1 VNRVFVIPEMTEQG
15 GLLPCAS
22 IRLLLPLT
30 KEVVANAVKVRFGP
44 IDDLEFQRADVVIAH
59 RISLSSL
66 EQVEKIRK
74 YCRLNNAKFVYDID
88 DDFLAL
94 GSDHSQSATYEVFKP
109 IVGYALTS
117 ADQIWVSTQTLA
129 DRYRQ
134 FARDIAVVPNAL
146 DRRVWKPASAAPRRN
161 QAVQF
166 LYMGTTTHRKDFS
179 SLVLPGFRRLREE
192 FRNKIN
198 LTLIGVTDERHSD
211 AGYST
216 VDVPPGIALTYPAFA
231 NWLQSLGPYD
241 IGLAPLL
248 DTSFNRA
255 KSHIKQL
262 EYSALGLAT
271 IAADLPPYRDSAY
284 SKSTVLAEPTADAFY
299 LAMRGLVID
308 SDRRRELQDAARVI
322 AHENVC
328 DAENDEPRL
337 QLIEELASRD
347 KRPAS
352 SSISNGLVESR
363 EGDRQPAYNGVP
375 LKISPAEMT
384 PAQIIKESGLFDP
397 VWYVNTYQDVATSGM
412 DPLEHYVEYGAQE
425 WRNPSAH
432 FDAEAYLSQHP
443 DVSNAGA
450 NPLLHYAM
458 YGRDERRAIYAVG
471 KRDYEFMPP
480 VRIPGPF
487 SRVARCFAFYFTE
500 KQQLAGARV
509 YFLENMHLAE
519 RELAKQYGLEG
530 FCYYTDGLTGAEPQ
544 NELLSC
550 VILAKDQFPFC
561 VCWTGAREGERRTS
575 ELSPAS
581 RPGEKPFFLSFSEQ
595 VVPFLQHPNYLR
607 IDGRA
612 VLLVHR
618 AALLQNIA
626 EMAEQWRNC
635 ARERGLGELLLVST
649 QDPDTDQVLSG
660 FDASVTQAPDANGRL
675 VLGGTDRSLDR
686 SFDYRELVKRSY
698 HSTRTGF
705 ASFTTVWA
713 GPEDD
718 GGISAGAAGLRH
730 ASPAAFQELLEN
742 TCRGACKPGSMS
754 EPVIFLSAWNG
765 SPDGASLRPS
775 SRYGHAYLNATAK
788 ALQTVGTLD
797 RARKLAVIAHV
808 YYDDIWPEIAKRLR
822 RWKAPFHL
830 YASVPQERAERLG
843 NLICADFPKAHVTS
857 LPNRGRDIAP
867 FLHQAQLA
875 IADGAELIC
884 KIHTKKS
891 SHRADGDEWRQDL
904 YEKLLGNESYPEKIV
919 EAFERN
925 SASGIVAPEGHLIP
939 AAFYWGANAD
949 RVHDL
954 MQQVGYPGN
963 PDPMM
968 FAAGS
973 MFWVRSQA
981 LAPIFSLAIRSEDF
995 EEELRQVDGTLA
1007 HAMERFFPIAAKMGG
1022 YRIVDTRIVRAKPFS
1037 ADHLRSDL
1045 ELAIFENQKPDYR
1058 FAPASI
1064 SL

>member
-1 VNRVFVIPEMTEQG
+1 VICVFVIPEMTEQG
-15 GLLPCAS
+15 GLMPCAS
-22 IRLLLPLT
+22 IRLLFPLT
-30 KEVVANAVKVRFGP
+30 KEVVANAVKVRFASV
-44 IDDLEFQRADVVIAH
+44 DDLEFQRADVVIAH

-66 EQVEKIRK
+66 EDIERIRK
-74 YCRLNNAKFVYDID
+74 YCGANNAKFVYDID

-94 GSDHSQSATYEVFKP
+94 GSDHTQSATYQVFKP
-109 IVGYALTS
+109 IIEFALTS

-134 FARDIAVVPNAL
+134 FGRDIAVVPNAL

-161 QAVQF
+161 IAVQF
-166 LYMGTTTHRKDFS
+166 LYMGTTTHREDFS

-192 FRNKIN
+192 FGDKIN
-198 LTLIGVTDERHSD
+198 LSLIGVTDERHSD

-216 VDVPPGIALTYPAFA
+216 VDVSPGIALTYPAFA

-255 KSHIKQL
+255 KSDIKLL

-271 IAADLPPYRDSAY
+271 IAADLPPYRNSAY
-284 SKSTVLAEPTADAFY
+284 SKSTVLVEPTADAFY
-299 LAMRGLVID
+299 LAMRSLVID
-308 SDRRRELQDAARVI
+308 SNRRRDLQDAACVI
-322 AHENVC
+322 ARENVW
-328 DAENDEPRL
+328 DAENEEPRL
-337 QLIEELASRD
+337 QLIEELASRIQ
-347 KRPAS
+347 RPAA
-352 SSISNGLVESR
+352 SSISNGRVENR
-363 EGDRQPAYNGVP
+363 EGDRRQAAYNGVP

-397 VWYVNTYQDVATSGM
+397 VWYVNTYQDVAASGM
-412 DPLEHYVEYGAQE
+412 DPLEHYLQHGAQE
-425 WRNPSAH
+425 RRNPSAH

-443 DVSNAGA
+443 DILNGV
-450 NPLLHYAM
+450 NPLLHYVV
-458 YGRDERRAIYAVG
+458 YGRNERRAIYAVG

-480 VRIPGPF
+480 VRNPGPF
-487 SRVARCFAFYFTE
+487 SRVPRCFAFYFAE
-500 KQQLAGARV
+500 KPQPVGARV
-509 YFLENMHLAE
+509 DSLENMHRAE

-544 NELLSC
+544 NELLKC

-561 VCWTGAREGERRTS
+561 VCWTGAREGERRAS
-575 ELSPAS
+575 ELSPIS
-581 RPGEKPFFLSFSEQ
+581 RPAEKPFALSFSEQ
-595 VVPFLQHPNYLR
+595 VIPFLQSPNYLR

-612 VLLVHR
+612 VLLVYG
-618 AALLQNIA
+618 AAFLQNVA

-635 ARERGLGELLLVST
+635 ARERGLGELFLVST
-649 QDPDTDQVLSG
+649 QDPDMGPVLSG

-675 VLGGTDRSLDR
+675 VQGGTDRSLDR

-698 HSTRTGF
+698 HSTRTGS

-718 GGISAGAAGLRH
+718 GLSLAGAAGLRH
-730 ASPAAFQELLEN
+730 ASPAAFQEFLEN
-742 TCRGACKPGSMS
+742 TCRAACKPGLMS
-754 EPVIFLSAWNG
+754 EPVIFVSAWNG

-822 RWKAPFHL
+822 RWKVPFHL
-830 YASVPQERAERLG
+830 YASVPQERAERIS

-875 IADGAELIC
+875 IADGAGLIC

-891 SHRADGDEWRQDL
+891 SHRADGDEWRRDL
-904 YEKLLGNESYPEKIV
+904 YEKLLGDESYPEKIV
-919 EAFERN
+919 EAFARN
-925 SASGIVAPEGHLIP
+925 SALGIVAPEGHLIP
-939 AAFYWGANAD
+939 ATFYWGANAD
-949 RVHDL
+949 RVRDL
-954 MQQVGYPGN
+954 LQQLGYPGN

-968 FAAGS
+968 FAAGT
-973 MFWVRSQA
+973 MFWIRSQA
-981 LAPIFSLAIRSEDF
+981 LAPIFRLAIRSEDF

-1007 HAMERFFPIAAKMGG
+1007 HAIERIFPIVAKMGG
-1022 YRIVDTRIVRAKPFS
+1022 YRIADTRVVTAEPFS
-1037 ADHLRSDL
+1037 SDQLRSDL
-1045 ELAIFENQKPDYR
+1045 ELAIFENHRPNYR
-1058 FAPASI
+1058 FAPASHHA
-1064 SL
+1064 

>member
-1 VNRVFVIPEMTEQG
+1 VNRVFVIPEMTAQG
-15 GLLPCAS
+15 GLMPCAA

-44 IDDLEFQRADVVIAH
+44 IDDLEFQRADIVIAH

-66 EQVEKIRK
+66 EDIEKIRR
-74 YCRLNNAKFVYDID
+74 YCRFNNAKFVYDID
-88 DDFLAL
+88 DDFMALA
-94 GSDHSQSATYEVFKP
+94 SDHNQFAYFDTVKP
-109 IVGYALTS
+109 IVHHALTS

-129 DRYRQ
+129 DRFRQ
-134 FARDIAVVPNAL
+134 FGRDIAIVPNTL
-146 DRRVWKPASAAPRRN
+146 DRRVWKAASGHSPQN
-161 QAVQF
+161 QIVQF
-166 LYMGTTTHRKDFS
+166 LCMGTVTHQEDFS
-179 SLVLPGFRRLREE
+179 TLVLPAFRRLRDE
-192 FRNKIN
+192 FGNKIS

-216 VDVPPGIALTYPAFA
+216 VDVPPEIAMTYPAFA

-248 DTSFNRA
+248 DTSFNLA
-255 KSHIKQL
+255 KSNIKQL

-271 IAADLPPYRDSAY
+271 IAAELPPYRNSAY
-284 SKSTVLAEPTADAFY
+284 SKSTVLVEPTADAFY
-299 LAMRGLVID
+299 LAMRRLVID

-328 DAENDEPRL
+328 DAENNEPRL
-337 QLIEELASRD
+337 KLIEELASRD
-347 KRPAS
+347 KPPAA

-375 LKISPAEMT
+375 LKISSAEMT

-397 VWYVNTYQDVATSGM
+397 VWYVNTYQDVGTSGM

-425 WRNPSAH
+425 RRNPSAH

-443 DVSNAGA
+443 HVSNAGA
-450 NPLLHYAM
+450 NPLLHYVM
-458 YGRDERRAIYAVG
+458 HGRDERRAIYAVG

-480 VRIPGPF
+480 VRKPGPF

-500 KQQLAGARV
+500 KAQLAGDRV
-509 YFLENMHLAE
+509 YFLGNMHLAE

-561 VCWTGAREGERRTS
+561 VCWTGAREGERWTS
-575 ELSPAS
+575 DLSPSS

-635 ARERGLGELLLVST
+635 ARKRGLGELLLVST
-649 QDPDTDQVLSG
+649 QDADTDPVPSG

-675 VLGGTDRSLDR
+675 VLGDTDRSLDH

-698 HSTRTGF
+698 HSTRTGY

-713 GPEDD
+713 GPEGD
-718 GGISAGAAGLRH
+718 GGSSPGPVALSH
-730 ASPAAFQELLEN
+730 ASPAAFQEFLEN
-742 TCRGACKPGSMS
+742 TFSATCKPRSMS
-754 EPVIFLSAWNG
+754 APIVFLSAWNG
-765 SPDGASLRPS
+765 SPDGATLRPS

-788 ALQTVGTLD
+788 AMQTVGKPD
-797 RARKLAVIAHV
+797 RAQKLAVIAHV
-808 YYDDIWPEIAKRLR
+808 YYEDIWAEIAKRLR

-830 YASVPQERAERLG
+830 YASVPRERAERIG
-843 NLICADFPKAHVTS
+843 NLICSDYPQARVTS

-867 FLHQAQLA
+867 FLHQAQHA

-891 SHRADGDEWRQDL
+891 SHRADGDEWRRDL
-904 YEKLLGNESYPEKIV
+904 YEKLLGNESYPEKII
-919 EAFERN
+919 EAFARN
-925 SASGIVAPEGHLIP
+925 SALGIVAPEGHLIP
-939 AAFYWGANAD
+939 ATFYWGANAD
-949 RVHDL
+949 RVHNL
-954 MQQVGYPGN
+954 LQQLGYPGN

-968 FAAGS
+968 FAAGT
-973 MFWVRSQA
+973 MFWIRSQA
-981 LAPIFSLAIRSEDF
+981 LAPIFRLAIRNEDF

-1007 HAMERFFPIAAKMGG
+1007 HAMERIFPIAAKMGG
-1022 YRIVDTRIVRAKPFS
+1022 YRIADTRIVRAAPFS
-1037 ADHLRSDL
+1037 SDQLRSDL
-1045 ELAIFENQKPDYR
+1045 ELAIFENYRPDYR
-1058 FAPASI
+1058 FAPASHYA
-1064 SL
+1064 